1 MKKIITGIV
10 LVFILI
16 PIIISS
22 IYIIRE
28 DEVGVIQSFGKI
40 KSIVINKDDYD
51 MVKTNLEINQM
62 DNIEIIDT
70 KGIHIKIP
78 FIQTVKKYSSKYLT
92 YKSKYETIETSDR
105 RKIDVQLFAQYR
117 IVDPAKFLQGVNL
130 KSQANTKL
138 DLSVYPAIIQSANT
152 LVFDDFFQKDII
164 NGLLGAKKV
173 ELNKQLMKNFGL
185 NAVDIGINRKNF
197 PISNI
202 QSIEE
207 KMTKEIEKESQKL
220 IAEGDSA
227 YKKAEAET
235 DRIRKEMVSVAKEAA
250 AIIKAGADA
259 ESIRIYQKALQK
271 DIEFYKFTKRMETY
285 RNIDGSTIY
294 LGSDNDFLKYI
305 NGY

>member
-1 MKKIITGIV
+1 MKKIITRM
-10 LVFILI
+10 LLFFILI
-16 PIIISS
+16 PIITSS

-28 DEVGVIQSFGKI
+28 DEVGVVQTVGKT
-40 KSIVINKDDYD
+40 KSIIINKDDYD

-62 DNIEIIDT
+62 NNIKIIDS

-78 FIQTVKKYSSKYLT
+78 FIQTVKKYPSKYLT
-92 YKSKYETIETSDR
+92 YKSKFDTIETSDR

-117 IVDPAKFLQGVNL
+117 IVDPAKFFEGVNF
-130 KSQANTKL
+130 KSQANTKM
-138 DLSVYPAIIQSANT
+138 DVNVYPAITQSANS
-152 LVFDDFFQKDII
+152 LVFDDFFQKNVI
-164 NGLLGAKKV
+164 NSLLEEKRV

-185 NAVDIGINRKNF
+185 YAVDIGINRKNF
-197 PISNI
+197 PLSNI

-235 DRIRKEMVSVAKEAA
+235 DRIRKEMVAVAKETA
-250 AIIKAGADA
+250 AIIKAEGDA
-259 ESIRIYQKALQK
+259 ESIRIYQQSLQK

-285 RNIDGSTIY
+285 RNIDDSTIY
-294 LGSDNDFLKYI
+294 LGSDNDFLRYI

>member
-197 PISNI
+197 PITNI